1 MNINQFICLLHK
13 MLFLLNMSLMLAS
26 IFFVLFLFPFC
37 PTSPVG
43 IPPYYQPTKS
53 YVSMTVFACMACH
66 TELKCGFKIFYN
78 MRKWVQIPL
87 IRIARQRLSM
97 KIKKYYHSDITL
109 LKLSPSYVLVYCKQ
123 LTEFVDKAQRKTYT
137 SRA

>member
-1 MNINQFICLLHK
+1 MSIAQNAIPSQHE
-13 MLFLLNMSLMLAS
+13 LNVS
-26 IFFVLFLFPFC
+26 IHFFVLFLFRFR

-43 IPPYYQPTKS
+43 ILPCYQPTQS
-53 YVSMTVFACMACH
+53 YVSTTVFACMACH
-66 TELKCGFKIFYN
+66 TEQKCGFEIFHN

-87 IRIARQRLSM
+87 IRIARQQLSM

-109 LKLSPSYVLVYCKQ
+109 LRLSPSYVLVYCKQ